1 MADEIINKVANS
13 KLVSLDLEDYYP
25 KGERV
30 LIDIKYWLFQEQVL
44 IEKEYRKRLSE
55 QDWSL
60 YKNKYVAITCSSD
73 AIIPSWA
80 YLLLSVHLAPYAKKI
95 VVGDMEQLETLL
107 FEEVISKIDI
117 EKFADKPVIIKGCS
131 EKFIPHAAYSLLI
144 QKLQPVVS
152 SLMYGEACSSV
163 PLYKRIKT

>member
-1 MADEIINKVANS
+1 MPDEIINKVANS

-25 KGERV
+25 NGERV
-30 LIDIKYWLFQEQVL
+30 LIDVKDWLFQEQVL
-44 IEKEYRKRLSE
+44 IEKEYRRRLSE
-55 QDWSL
+55 QGWTA
-60 YKNKYVAITCSSD
+60 YQNKYVAITCSSD

-80 YLLLSVHLAPYAKKI
+80 YLLLTIHLAPYAKKI
-95 VVGDMEQLETLL
+95 VVGDLEQLETLL
-107 FEEVISKIDI
+107 FEEVISKINI
-117 EKFADKPVIIKGCS
+117 EEFADKSIVIKGCS

-163 PLYKRIKT
+163 SLYKRIKT

>member
-1 MADEIINKVANS
+1 MPDEIINKVANS

-44 IEKEYRKRLSE
+44 IEKEYRRSLSE
-55 QDWSL
+55 QDWTA
-60 YKNKYVAITCSSD
+60 YQNKYVAIACSPD

-80 YLLLSVHLAPYAKKI
+80 YLLLTVHLAPYAKKI
-95 VVGDMEQLETLL
+95 VVGDLEQLETLL
-107 FEEVISKIDI
+107 FEEVISKINI
-117 EKFADKPVIIKGCS
+117 EEFAGKPVIIKGCS

-144 QKLQPVVS
+144 QKLRPVVS

>member
-1 MADEIINKVANS
+1 MPDEIINKVANS

-44 IEKEYRKRLSE
+44 IEKEYRRSLSE
-55 QDWSL
+55 QDWTT
-60 YKNKYVAITCSSD
+60 YQNKYVAITCSTE

-80 YLLLSVHLAPYAKKI
+80 YLLLTVHLAPYAKKI
-95 VVGDMEQLETLL
+95 VVGDLEQLETLL
-107 FEEVISKIDI
+107 FEEVISKINI
-117 EKFADKPVIIKGCS
+117 EEFADKPVIIKGCS

-144 QKLQPVVS
+144 QKLRPVVS

>member
-1 MADEIINKVANS
+1 MPDEIINKVANS

-44 IEKEYRKRLSE
+44 IGKEYRRSLSE
-55 QDWSL
+55 QDWTA
-60 YKNKYVAITCSSD
+60 YQNKYVAIACSPD

-80 YLLLSVHLAPYAKKI
+80 YLLLTVHLAPYAKKI
-95 VVGDMEQLETLL
+95 VVGDLEQLETLL
-107 FEEVISKIDI
+107 FEEVISKINI
-117 EKFADKPVIIKGCS
+117 EEFADKPVIIKGCS